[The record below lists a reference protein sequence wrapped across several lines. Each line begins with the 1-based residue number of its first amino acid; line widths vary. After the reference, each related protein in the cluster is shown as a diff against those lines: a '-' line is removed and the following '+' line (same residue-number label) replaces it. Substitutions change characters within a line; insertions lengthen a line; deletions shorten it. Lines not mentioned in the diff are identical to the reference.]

1 MKRGG
6 WHMRTLGESI
16 LDEFGKLGPS
26 AAMAEIVAAWPGAV
40 GEAIAENA
48 WPARLT
54 RDGTLVVNAS
64 SSVWAFELT
73 QLSADIRARLGEALG
88 DTVPKALSFVPGR
101 LPERGTAEPVGTER
115 AAPPEPSQAE
125 REEGARLAEGIE
137 DDALR
142 AVVARAAAA
151 SLARAQTRPDDR
163 SL

>member
-1 MKRGG
+1 VKRGG

-26 AAMAEIVAAWPGAV
+26 AAMVEIVAVWPDAV

-54 RDGTLVVNAS
+54 RDGTLVVHAS

-73 QLSADIRARLGEALG
+73 QLAGDIRARLGEALG
-88 DTVPKALSFVPGR
+88 DSVPKALSFVPGR
-101 LPERGTAEPVGTER
+101 LPERGTAEPAG
-115 AAPPEPSQAE
+115 AGQAPPPEVSDAQRAE
-125 REEGARLAEGIE
+125 GERLASGIGDE
-137 DDALR
+137 ELR

-151 SLARAQTRPDDR
+151 SLARGSSRPDDR